1 MLLPL
6 VGYVVSAS
14 SFVNGMIYG
23 SVHRFRRD
31 SWLAGRYYDKL
42 MDRQDVLDS

>member
-6 VGYVVSAS
+6 VGHVVSAS

-23 SVHRFRRD
+23 SVHRFRRRTGLLGD
-31 SWLAGRYYDKL
+31 TMINRWI
-42 MDRQDVLDS
+42 DRMF